1 MDQAPSWTAVFAAL
15 ADPTRR
21 WLLIRLRHDGARS
34 ATDLARDLP
43 MSRQAVVHHLQVLD
57 AAGVVDSRRS
67 GREVRW
73 SATTAVLA
81 DATAWM
87 RADHGGSSPRGR
99 RMPRSSAHC
108 LASWA
113 SAIDSSAAR
122 RRTASARSPWPWA
135 VSTLSDRYDRPPM
148 GMGSQKLTSR

>member
-1 MDQAPSWTAVFAAL
+1 MDAVFAAL

-21 WLLIRLRHDGARS
+21 WLLIRLRRDGARS

-87 RADHGGSSPRGR
+87 RAVAGG
-99 RMPRSSAHC
+99 
-108 LASWA
+108 
-113 SAIDSSAAR
+113 
-122 RRTASARSPWPWA
+122 
-135 VSTLSDRYDRPPM
+135 
-148 GMGSQKLTSR
+148 